1 MSKQQIKA
9 MVEACRS
16 MSPRCPS
23 AVLPCAA
30 PPHPSP
36 LDTSPGRL
44 RWDVGGAAP
53 PHCPPE
59 VGALPQAS
67 YPQMSRSKDTPT
79 FPGAGQA
86 RLLEHHRFKALIS
99 LGFFWGGVIFLFLVI
114 VGIIGVGEGTWDE
127 YRLDRE
133 EGRRQTQHREA
144 A

>member
-99 LGFFWGGVIFLFLVI
+99 LGFFWGGGGCNYFL
-114 VGIIGVGEGTWDE
+114 GEF
-127 YRLDRE
+127 
-133 EGRRQTQHREA
+133 QT
-144 A
+144 